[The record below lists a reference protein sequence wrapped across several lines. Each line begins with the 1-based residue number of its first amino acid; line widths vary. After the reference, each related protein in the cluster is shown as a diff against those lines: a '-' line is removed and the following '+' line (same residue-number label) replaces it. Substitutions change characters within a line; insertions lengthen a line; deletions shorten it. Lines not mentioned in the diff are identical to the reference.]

1 MVKKKNAITLDERKQ
16 IQLEM
21 LIEIDKFCREH
32 NIKYMLAYGTLIGA
46 VRHKGYIPW
55 DDDVDISMPLE
66 DMLRFK
72 KEFKSDKLKYCDVD
86 TEKYFPY
93 PFSRISHK
101 STYLSEGLVGKSH
114 GVCIDLYPMIEVSSS
129 NEKNNAIIEKLL
141 PVFRKRKQ
149 MIKWRKRAMRILPIY
164 SIMGFE
170 SIVRLYRDM
179 TFNLLSEK
187 NGGAFHCIAGPP
199 DEFEANTFDFN
210 PFDQMV
216 ELEFEGHRFM
226 APKEYHRFLSYY
238 YGDYM
243 QLPPED
249 QRHPYHIGRY
259 YWK

>member
-16 IQLEM
+16 IQLGM
-21 LIEIDKFCREH
+21 LIEIDRFCREH

-72 KEFKSDKLKYCDVD
+72 NEFKSDTLKYCDVD
-86 TEKYFPY
+86 TEKHFPY
-93 PFSRISHK
+93 HFSRIAYK
-101 STYLSEGLVGKSH
+101 STYLREGLIGKSH

-129 NEKNNAIIEKLL
+129 KEKNNAIIERLL

-149 MIKWRKRAMRILPIY
+149 MMKWRSRVMRILPVH

-170 SIVRLYRDM
+170 FIVRQYRDM
-179 TFNLLSEK
+179 TFKLLSEK
-187 NGGAFHCIAGPP
+187 NGGAFHCIAGSPY
-199 DEFEANTFDFN
+199 EFEANTFDFN
-210 PFDQMV
+210 PFDKMI
-216 ELEFEGHRFM
+216 ELEFEGHKFM
-226 APKEYHRFLSYY
+226 VPEEYHRFLSYY

-249 QRHPYHIGRY
+249 QRHPYHADDY